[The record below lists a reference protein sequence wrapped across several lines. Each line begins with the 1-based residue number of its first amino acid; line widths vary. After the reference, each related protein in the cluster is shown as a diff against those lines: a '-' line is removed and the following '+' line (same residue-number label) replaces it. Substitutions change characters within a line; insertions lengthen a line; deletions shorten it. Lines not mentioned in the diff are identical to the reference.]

1 LARQYALPDHPALAG
16 SMESFDTL
24 VDQFI
29 RQGLAE
35 DVGEGDHTSMACIRA
50 TRVSKAKLLIKEDGV
65 ISGIDIA
72 RRIFKEVAPAAD
84 FEQLIQDGSAV
95 QPGDIAFHVTCPTR
109 ALLMAERLA
118 LNIMQRMSGI
128 STLASL
134 FVQEVEGLPVKILD
148 TRKTTPGIRFLE
160 KEAVRL
166 GGCDNYRFGLYDWIM
181 IKDNHI
187 EACGDIDAAIDRV
200 HEYLKNKNKELP
212 ITIEVRNLVELQRVL
227 DHGGVTRI
235 MMDNFEI
242 PILREAVAMTGQ
254 RFETEA
260 SGGITLHNVRSYA
273 ETGVDFISV
282 GALTHSAGSMDM
294 SLKIIFSEG

>member
-1 LARQYALPDHPALAG
+1 
-16 SMESFDTL
+16 MESFDTL

-29 RQGLAE
+29 RMGLAE
-35 DVGEGDHTSMACIRA
+35 DVGEGDHTSMACIRS
-50 TRVSKAKLLIKEDGV
+50 TRISKAKLLVKDDG
-65 ISGIDIA
+65 ILSGVEIA
-72 RRIFKEVAPAAD
+72 KRIFKELAPAAD
-84 FEQLIQDGSAV
+84 VEILIPDGTAV
-95 QPGDIAFHVTCPTR
+95 KPGDIAFYLTCPTR
-109 ALLMAERLA
+109 ALLMGERLA
-118 LNIMQRMSGI
+118 LNTMQRMSGI
-128 STLASL
+128 STLAAL
-134 FVQEVEGLPVKILD
+134 FAQEVEGLPVKILD

-166 GGCDNYRFGLYDWIM
+166 GGCANYRSGLYDWIM

-187 EACGDIDAAIDRV
+187 EACGDIKTAIIRV
-200 HEYLKNKNKELP
+200 HEYMDKNNKHLP
-212 ITIEVRNLVELQRVL
+212 ITIEVRNLVELQQVL

-242 PILREAVAMTGQ
+242 PILKEGVALVGK

-273 ETGVDFISV
+273 ETGVDYISS
-282 GALTHSAGSMDM
+282 GALTHSAGTLDL

>member
-1 LARQYALPDHPALAG
+1 
-16 SMESFDTL
+16 METYDTL
-24 VDQFI
+24 VDNFI
-29 RQGLAE
+29 RTGLAE
-35 DVGEGDHTSMACIRA
+35 DVGEGDHTSMACIRS
-50 TRVSKAKLLIKEDGV
+50 TRVSKGKLLIKEDGV

-72 RRIFKEVAPAAD
+72 RRIFKTMEPAAD
-84 FEQLIQDGSAV
+84 FEQLIEDGSHV
-95 QPGDIAFHVTCPTR
+95 KPGDIAFHVTCPTR
-109 ALLMAERLA
+109 ALLMGERLA

-166 GGCDNYRFGLYDWIM
+166 GGCYNYRYGLYDWIM

-187 EACGDIDAAIDRV
+187 EACGDIEAAIDRV
-200 HEYLKNKNKELP
+200 QEYLQKNNKQLP

-227 DHGGVTRI
+227 DHGRVTRI

-242 PILREAVAMTGQ
+242 PILKEAVAIVGNQ
-254 RFETEA
+254 FETEA
-260 SGGITLHNVRSYA
+260 SGGITLHNVRAYA